1 MSDPQPNFKRVS
13 RSSVSDLDLSVG
25 TPDLST
31 GGFSVHR
38 RAAQPML
45 DLSGETS
52 KQSPSPAIIARLRSC
67 SNAELVVFLKH
78 AKHSGTD
85 LSRDVLKLIHDIAI
99 ERLVSGNDPFEAA
112 EVSNMTMATALDRL
126 T

>member
-1 MSDPQPNFKRVS
+1 MSDPQPNFKRVF
-13 RSSVSDLDLSVG
+13 RSSVSELDLSVG
-25 TPDLST
+25 TPDLSAK
-31 GGFSVHR
+31 GFAVHR

-45 DLSGETS
+45 DLSGETF
-52 KQSPSPAIIARLRSC
+52 KQSPSPAIIAKLRSC
-67 SNAELVVFLKH
+67 SNAELVVFLKQ
-78 AKHSGTD
+78 SGTD

-99 ERLVSGNDPFEAA
+99 ERLVKGNDPFEAA